1 MNDEAAAHLER
12 SRGALRSARTL
23 LQADEVKDSISRAYY
38 ATFHA
43 AKAALVLVDEYPKT
57 HEGTHNRFW
66 VHFVETDR
74 FPKQMGQF
82 FSRAQNMRK
91 DADYEV
97 FSVYDAMAAQDLL
110 DDAEAF
116 CDAAETLIDDLSE

>member
-1 MNDEAAAHLER
+1 
-12 SRGALRSARTL
+12 
-23 LQADEVKDSISRAYY
+23 
-38 ATFHA
+38 
-43 AKAALVLVDEYPKT
+43 VDEYPKT

>member
-43 AKAALVLVDEYPKT
+43 AKAALVLVD
-57 HEGTHNRFW
+57 
-66 VHFVETDR
+66 
-74 FPKQMGQF
+74 
-82 FSRAQNMRK
+82 
-91 DADYEV
+91 
-97 FSVYDAMAAQDLL
+97 
-110 DDAEAF
+110 DAEAF